1 VLGVPLVNPFIC
13 CDIKPMPEFFKK
25 IRSAI
30 TELIAP
36 GDKVLVAVS
45 GGADSLA
52 LLYLLQQFSKE
63 LGYELFVAHL
73 NHLTRGEES
82 DADARFVEKEAKK
95 LCLPVFVDRMD
106 VENSALKSSFQESAR
121 ILRYQFL
128 ENTLMSV
135 KGNKIA
141 LGHTADDRVET
152 VLMNLLR
159 GTGLRGLAGIPVARG
174 HVIRPLLRCT
184 RSELEQF
191 LSERKLGY
199 RTDSSNNEKKYLRNK
214 IRHDVIPFL
223 RTFNKEISGNLLG
236 LAEIARGE
244 EQWMSE
250 KTREL
255 YLQLVT
261 SENESLCFEV
271 TEFEKQHKAMKRRL
285 VRETFYRL
293 TGSLREITALHVRQV
308 LDLFTGARVG
318 SELKLPGN
326 VRGVCGYGT
335 VSFSLCEDLDSPEID
350 KKPIRLEVP
359 GVTNLAQLGIQ
370 LDARLVEP
378 SLDLPLPL
386 DKKQAYFDFD
396 KTGED
401 IWVRFFLPGDRFVP
415 SGMQGHKK
423 VKSYFIDEK
432 IPREKRLSI
441 PILTNGDDD
450 IIWIY
455 GERISGQF
463 CVAENTKK
471 VLFIAG
477 KGL

>member
-1 VLGVPLVNPFIC
+1 
-13 CDIKPMPEFFKK
+13 M
-25 IRSAI
+25 
-30 TELIAP
+30 
-36 GDKVLVAVS
+36 VAVS

-52 LLYLLQQFSKE
+52 LLYLLHEFSEE

-82 DADARFVEKEAKK
+82 DEDARFVEKEAEK
-95 LCLPVFVDRMD
+95 LSLPVFVDRID
-106 VENSALKSSFQESAR
+106 VGKSALKSSFQESAR

-128 ENTLMSV
+128 ETTLMSV

-159 GTGLRGLAGIPVARG
+159 GTGLRGLAGIPEARG

-184 RSELEQF
+184 RSQLEQF
-191 LSERKLGY
+191 LSERKLAY
-199 RTDSSNNEKKYLRNK
+199 RTDSSNNEKKYLRNE
-214 IRHDVIPFL
+214 IRHEVIPFL
-223 RTFNKEISGNLLG
+223 RKFNKDISGNLLG
-236 LAEIARGE
+236 LAEIARSE

-250 KTREL
+250 ETREL
-255 YLQLVT
+255 YSKLVVR
-261 SENESLCFEV
+261 ENGVLCFAV
-271 TEFEKQHKAMKRRL
+271 AEFEEQPPALKRRL
-285 VRETFYRL
+285 VREVFYRL

-308 LDLFTGARVG
+308 LDLFARARVG
-318 SELKLPGN
+318 SWLKLPGN
-326 VRGVCGYGT
+326 VRVACGYET
-335 VSFSLCEDLDSPEID
+335 VSFSLFEDLASPEID
-350 KKPIRLEVP
+350 KNPIRLEVP
-359 GVTNLAQLGIQ
+359 GVTKLAQLGIQ
-370 LDARLVEP
+370 LDARLVDQ
-378 SLDLPLPL
+378 SANLPQPL

-396 KTGED
+396 KTGAD
-401 IWVRFFLPGDRFVP
+401 IRVRFFLPGDRFVP

-455 GERISGQF
+455 GERISEQF

-471 VLFIAG
+471 VLFIEG
-477 KGL
+477 KDL